1 MHTNYIYTFLV
12 TKDGKKVITG
22 SKDKKIKVW
31 DWVKQKL
38 INTLLFHEDT
48 VESLVMTVDERLM
61 FSGGLDGKVGI
72 WAMNGFNLISHLI
85 SDFPIRTLTLTDDND
100 YLMAKEKPE
109 TRGAEGQMVYWPLE
123 KNEDAFRINVNL
135 KGVDNCYMTPDNMYL
150 AILGKKIIEIWN
162 IQSRTMVKSYE
173 ISCKHR
179 QMILK
184 TVNGT
189 RDSEY
194 IMFQK
199 D

>member
-109 TRGAEGQMVYWPLE
+109 TRGAEG
-123 KNEDAFRINVNL
+123 
-135 KGVDNCYMTPDNMYL
+135 
-150 AILGKKIIEIWN
+150 
-162 IQSRTMVKSYE
+162 
-173 ISCKHR
+173 
-179 QMILK
+179 
-184 TVNGT
+184 
-189 RDSEY
+189 
-194 IMFQK
+194 
-199 D
+199 